1 MLFICM
7 TSTNKTENIRNL
19 DRLEKLLMEMA
30 QGNKDALCF
39 FYEEAK
45 APVYGFALSIL
56 RNRQDAEDILQET
69 FLQVYAAA
77 KDYTPK
83 GKPMAWVLTVTKNL
97 CLMRLR
103 EYKKESGLSLE
114 EAVPESRAENPQSTE
129 EKIVLEAAMTVLS
142 DCERQI
148 VMLNAVSGFK
158 YREISGF
165 LNLPL
170 PTVLSKYHRA
180 MGKLKKQLSEVD

>member
-19 DRLEKLLMEMA
+19 DRLEKLLMELA

-148 VMLNAVSGFK
+148 VMLHAVSGFK